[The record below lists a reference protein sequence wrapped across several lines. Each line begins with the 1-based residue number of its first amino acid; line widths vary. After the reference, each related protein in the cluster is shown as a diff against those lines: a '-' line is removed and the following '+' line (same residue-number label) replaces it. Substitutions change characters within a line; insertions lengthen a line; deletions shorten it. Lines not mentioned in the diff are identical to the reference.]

1 MPRVPAPIPDP
12 PRCVAGSRGA
22 TNCYLN
28 GPGGPRLAGTVANAD
43 QFAQL
48 HAFKIVQILRVDA
61 ARLRRGSC
69 RPAQVVLI
77 VDAGP
82 LYAAFDADERHH
94 AACRK
99 LLESHPGPLLVP
111 TLVVTEVAYLIGSRL
126 GAEAETRFVGD
137 IAVGLLVVQPVAAS
151 DWSRIAELVRTYRQM
166 SLGTVDASTITLAE
180 RLR

>member
-99 LLESHPGPLLVP
+99 LLERHPGPLLVRP
-111 TLVVTEVAYLIGSRL
+111 SSLPRLPISPDRGSAPKPRLASLVISPPDSSSFNPWPQAIG
-126 GAEAETRFVGD
+126 
-137 IAVGLLVVQPVAAS
+137 
-151 DWSRIAELVRTYRQM
+151 
-166 SLGTVDASTITLAE
+166 
-180 RLR
+180 

>member
-1 MPRVPAPIPDP
+1 M
-12 PRCVAGSRGA
+12 
-22 TNCYLN
+22 
-28 GPGGPRLAGTVANAD
+28 
-43 QFAQL
+43 
-48 HAFKIVQILRVDA
+48 
-61 ARLRRGSC
+61 
-69 RPAQVVLI
+69 I

-82 LYAAFDADERHH
+82 LYAAFDADDRHH

-151 DWSRIAELVRTYRQM
+151 DWSRIAELARTYRQM